1 MKCAVISNPRTGS
14 RSLANELSLQ
24 FDNPIGYLHFAESV
38 ESSCLT
44 YQELISQDWILH
56 GHWHTLHNL
65 SDQYI
70 QHIKQ
75 NYTVYEIVRDPLH
88 RFISSIITM
97 ATGNIDFQFKD
108 IPAKIDTE
116 LVYKYFE
123 RMSLVN
129 KNKLDWNV
137 NTCYNFNKMYSNTSL
152 DNFKRNISAIENYQ
166 EIQSLYYK
174 ITKEIHAG

>member
-1 MKCAVISNPRTGS
+1 
-14 RSLANELSLQ
+14 
-24 FDNPIGYLHFAESV
+24 
-38 ESSCLT
+38 
-44 YQELISQDWILH
+44 
-56 GHWHTLHNL
+56 
-65 SDQYI
+65 
-70 QHIKQ
+70 
-75 NYTVYEIVRDPLH
+75 
-88 RFISSIITM
+88 M